1 MIPTYL
7 GTQIIVNG
15 LLICVTFYA
24 VLRYKLHFINVF
36 LIILL
41 KNIIKQ
47 IRAVVVDQLAELML
61 TLPKVRGLNPVT
73 VEIYNEHVDC

>member
-24 VLRYKLHFINVF
+24 VLRYKLHFINGAFTQGVDN
-36 LIILL
+36 L
-41 KNIIKQ
+41 
-47 IRAVVVDQLAELML
+47 RAEELF
-61 TLPKVRGLNPVT
+61 
-73 VEIYNEHVDC
+73 